1 MKKFTAMKGT
11 RFPLPASRFPI
22 LLFAVATLAACA
34 SLGSGV
40 FQEPIVTFKDLR
52 VRGLGITGGSIDA
65 YVNVYNPNGFRLDA
79 TRLTYNVMVGQNQ
92 LGTGSLDS
100 RFTVQNND
108 STTIRI
114 PIDFTYAGIGAAGTQ
129 MMQQGSVPY
138 TITGDV
144 TVATPL
150 GNFTRPYTGTG
161 RFSAFGGAQN
171 SR

>member
-1 MKKFTAMKGT
+1 MSKTTWLGARRTK
-11 RFPLPASRFPI
+11 
-22 LLFAVATLAACA
+22 LAAAALAVFAIAGCA
-34 SLGSGV
+34 SLGLGGG
-40 FQEPIVTFKDLR
+40 FQQPVVNFKDLR
-52 VRGLGITGGSIDA
+52 VRGLGLTGGSLDA
-65 YVNVYNPNGFRLDA
+65 YLNVYNPNGFKLDG
-79 TRLTYNVMVGQNQ
+79 TRLTYTVAVDNNP
-92 LGTGSLDS
+92 LGTGVLDS
-100 RFTVQNND
+100 RFTVQNHD
-108 STTIRI
+108 STTVRV